1 MWQPVAGNLE
11 GGEWREEG
19 GAVVTAGRQPDL
31 CHQGFEV
38 PSPLEVVG
46 HVEGEGG
53 VEVGSQGERG
63 RASGQEGD
71 RCLQGASFELLLKIL
86 LMVTPFRLL
95 LLGYRKCR
103 Y

>member
-1 MWQPVAGNLE
+1 M
-11 GGEWREEG
+11 
-19 GAVVTAGRQPDL
+19 VTAGRQPDL

-71 RCLQGASFELLLKIL
+71 RCLQGASFELLLKNIVDGYTFQIAITGISEMQIL
-86 LMVTPFRLL
+86 ISTTCAGQV
-95 LLGYRKCR
+95 KR
-103 Y
+103 YTCNKA